1 MEKSGNRAG
10 NWRRN
15 ARITFNT
22 TEAVQKALE
31 TVAAHDHRTVSD
43 VVHEMAIDWAMARA
57 REGAV

>member
-1 MEKSGNRAG
+1 LAPQCPHH
-10 NWRRN
+10 
-15 ARITFNT
+15 AFNT